1 MSHVPYRT
9 GITTIKLLLEKV
21 CSLLVKYE
29 EIINLVVPPA
39 QHVYVEALSQ
49 ACKDFILNVDNPRP
63 E

>member
-1 MSHVPYRT
+1 MSHIPYRT
-9 GITTIKLLLEKV
+9 GITTIKLLLEKI

-29 EIINLVVPPA
+29 EVINLVVPPA